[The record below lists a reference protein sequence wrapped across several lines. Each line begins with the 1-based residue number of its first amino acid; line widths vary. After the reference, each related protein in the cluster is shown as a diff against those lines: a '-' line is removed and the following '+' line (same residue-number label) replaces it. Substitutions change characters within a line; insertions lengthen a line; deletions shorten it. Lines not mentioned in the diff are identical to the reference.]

1 MKKLLFPLL
10 ITFTLTLLLNN
21 ALFASTQ
28 QTISKAKEAGNKKSV
43 PLLIYV
49 LNALK
54 DKNPYVRATAAKVLG
69 EIGDKTA
76 VPALIKALK
85 DENADV
91 CTAAAKALEKIGK
104 TAVPAL
110 IKALKDENPDVRT
123 AAAEALGKIG
133 DKRAV
138 PHLIKALKDKY
149 FYVRTAAAK
158 AIFMLIKDERVIPIL
173 KRILEGKEKPSAL
186 KPYLKF

>member
-69 EIGDKTA
+69 EIGD
-76 VPALIKALK
+76 
-85 DENADV
+85 
-91 CTAAAKALEKIGK
+91 K